1 MTEWRKF
8 SSRAEFDAWHQ
19 AYKQANGYPI
29 RGRNAASGKLAPL
42 GTGTTTDYCA
52 PVEIAADDV
61 RAPID
66 ARLVGAKPG
75 IPASAPIAKLDAKG
89 DVVVSDA
96 LVSDA
101 PAEPVL

>member
-29 RGRNAASGKLAPL
+29 RGRNAATGKLAPL
-42 GTGTTTDYCA
+42 GTGTTTDYCT
-52 PVEIAADDV
+52 PVEVATDDV
-61 RAPID
+61 RVPID
-66 ARLVGAKPG
+66 AKLVGAKPG
-75 IPASAPIAKLDAKG
+75 TLASAPVAKLDAKG

-96 LVSDA
+96 PVSDA